1 MSVIADKAALLQ
13 GFHVY
18 SRDLGFVKPLCECW
32 ATPGESQRTVV
43 ALGATLRWLLQG
55 DQDKC
60 VSLSPSP
67 TLGTAGSSPPL
78 LHAAT
83 AAMDGILCLKYLIA
97 GNSIPFSEPLL
108 PSSMGINWSISS

>member
-1 MSVIADKAALLQ
+1 M
-13 GFHVY
+13 
-18 SRDLGFVKPLCECW
+18 
-32 ATPGESQRTVV
+32 

-78 LHAAT
+78 LHAAA

-97 GNSIPFSEPLL
+97 GNSSGSCPFSEPLL